1 MAEAQTNDKDEKK
14 QDGKAE
20 AKPAP
25 ANSAG
30 KPGKNQPAQF
40 GNEIT
45 ILPDKPLKEFDVGE
59 VKAYE
64 AIGRG
69 NAPERLF
76 ALVCETHISPRVNII
91 TNYNKI
97 INPSLVRLVSQ
108 GVVFWPPEQRQ
119 RYVLIYENN
128 LGAPIVPKDV
138 GVGYGWDQD
147 MVLNSVLKPIFG
159 VLQDLRDKEVVH
171 GGVRPTNIYNG
182 GSNTLDRII
191 LGDSLAVPPWSNM
204 PVIYLPVEKALA
216 DPMARGRGTIGDDL
230 YAFGV
235 TLAVLLRASDPLEGM
250 TDEQIIAAKLKNGS
264 YQTLTGKDRFTGAI
278 LELLRGLLY
287 DDPHQRWTIDEV
299 QAWLDGRRLS
309 PKQAPKKAKASRPL
323 EFMGKK
329 YIYPEVLAMDLP
341 KSTTESAH
349 IVENDDLHQWVQR
362 AVENKMLL
370 EAIDK
375 AQAQAAE
382 HGKGGAYQQRLVTRV
397 CMALHPG
404 SPIRYKGIS
413 VIPEG
418 IGFGLTHA
426 YIKKEDVQSYVEVF
440 TQQFIM
446 QWIDMERSGFIDSS
460 VLISR
465 FDSCRAFVRQSG
477 VGFGLERCLYFLNPC
492 VPCLSE
498 KLQNYYVST
507 PEDIM
512 FAFEDLSKSK
522 DRPHMFFD
530 RHIIAFLSIKDRKNI
545 DPYTFELGDDA
556 EYRRVLGEL
565 KTLAT
570 IQKRSRMDKFPG
582 IAGWISE
589 NLGPVY
595 ERIHDRKLRK
605 KLKERVDK
613 LHPKGDLTKIAAIF
627 DEAEMYSGDSG
638 QFFRAI
644 HEFVKL
650 KNEKSQL
657 KYDLKHSGTFGFD
670 TGRQAAA
677 ILSCVLA
684 TIVILA
690 STFMALGSFLTG
702 GG

>member
-1 MAEAQTNDKDEKK
+1 MAEAQTKETENNKAGEESADEKAFVTQVK
-14 QDGKAE
+14 GDK
-20 AKPAP
+20 
-25 ANSAG
+25 SR
-30 KPGKNQPAQF
+30 PAQF
-40 GNEIT
+40 NQEIT
-45 ILPDKPLKEFDVGE
+45 ILPDKPLKDYNCGE

-64 AIGRG
+64 GIGRG

-76 ALVCETHISPRVNII
+76 ALVCETHLSPRINIAS
-91 TNYNKI
+91 NYNKI
-97 INPSLVRLVSQ
+97 INPGLVRLVAS
-108 GVVFWPPEQRQ
+108 GIVFWPPEQKQ
-119 RYVLIYENN
+119 KYVFIYENN
-128 LGAPIVPKDV
+128 LGSPIVPKDV
-138 GVGYGWDQD
+138 GVGYGWEEDL
-147 MVLNSVLKPIFG
+147 VLNNVLKPLFG

-171 GGVRPTNIYNG
+171 GRIRPTNIFSG
-182 GSNTLDRII
+182 GSKNLDRIMI
-191 LGDSLAVPPWSNM
+191 GDCLCM
-204 PVIYLPVEKALA
+204 PAWGDMPTIYLPIEKALA
-216 DPMARGRGTIGDDL
+216 DPMARGRGTTEDDL

-235 TLAVLLRASDPLEGM
+235 TLAVLLRASDPLEGY

-309 PKQAPKKAKASRPL
+309 PKQAPKKIKASRPL
-323 EFMGKK
+323 ELAGKK
-329 YIYPEVLAMDLP
+329 YIFPEVLAMNMP
-341 KSTTESAH
+341 KSITESAH
-349 IVENDDLHQWVQR
+349 IVENDDLNQWVQR
-362 AVENKMLL
+362 AVENKVLL
-370 EAIDK
+370 ESVEK

-382 HGKGGAYQQRLVTRV
+382 QGKGGSYQQRLVTRIA
-397 CMALHPG
+397 MALHPG

-413 VIPEG
+413 ILPEG
-418 IGFGLTHA
+418 IGMALTNA
-426 YIKKEDVQSYVEVF
+426 YVLKQDIQSYVELF

-446 QWIDMERSGFIDSS
+446 QWVDMERSGFIDSS
-460 VLISR
+460 ALIAK
-465 FDSCRAFVRQSG
+465 FDSCRAFVRQTG
-477 VGFGLERCLYFLNPC
+477 VGFGLERCLYYLDPC

-498 KLQNYYVST
+498 KLKDYYVRT

-512 FAFEDLSKSK
+512 FAYEDMSASKN
-522 DRPHMFFD
+522 RPHMFFD
-530 RHIIAFLSIKDRKNI
+530 RHIISFLSVKDRKNV
-545 DPYTFELGDDA
+545 DPYMFELGDEA

-582 IAGWISE
+582 IAGWIAS

-595 ERIHDRKLRK
+595 ERIHDRKLRQ
-605 KLKERVDK
+605 KLKEKVDK

-627 DEAEMYSGDSG
+627 DESEMYSGDSN

-644 HEFVKL
+644 HEYVKL

-657 KYDLKHSGTFGFD
+657 KYDLKNSKSFGFE

-684 TIVILA
+684 TVVILA
-690 STFMALGSFLTG
+690 STFMALGSFLAG